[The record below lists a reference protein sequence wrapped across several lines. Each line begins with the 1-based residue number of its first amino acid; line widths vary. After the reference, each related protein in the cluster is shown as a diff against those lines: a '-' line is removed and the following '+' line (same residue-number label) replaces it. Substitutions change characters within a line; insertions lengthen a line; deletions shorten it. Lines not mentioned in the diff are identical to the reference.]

1 MYAAKSE
8 ENMKQ
13 FVAFQIDNET
23 LPENQLI
30 LNN

>member
-1 MYAAKSE
+1 MHAALYE

-13 FVAFQIDNET
+13 YVAFQIDNET
-23 LPENQLI
+23 LPENRLI

>member
-1 MYAAKSE
+1 MHAALYKE
-8 ENMKQ
+8 KMKK

-23 LPENQLI
+23 LSENQLI